1 VRAMA
6 VVAYD
11 RPLEAIDVPEPRV
24 EPGYALLEVLTCGV
38 CFSDVKTSR
47 GHMPYSD
54 RLALP
59 HIPGHEIFGRVLATD
74 PAGQIAEGT
83 LATVFHYWPCGLCA
97 ACRRGDET
105 LCESFEAWV
114 GFTHHG
120 GFRERMAVRADRL
133 IPIPEGIGPV
143 EAAPMSC
150 ALGTAY
156 RSVVTRGG
164 VRAGSRVAI
173 LGLGGVGIHA
183 AQMARAAGALVV
195 GFDVHEATL
204 DAARALDLDA
214 RRADDPQAESA
225 LVEATGGSGVDVVV
239 DTVGR
244 DDTIAKA
251 ERIVRQGGRIVGVG
265 YWPAT
270 AYRVASPR
278 LVLGEIEL
286 VGSRYAHRDDL
297 ERAVALVASGAVRPV
312 VGLVRPLEDV
322 NEVFHALESGS
333 VVGRAVLDV
342 AGVAGGDRR

>member
-1 VRAMA
+1 MRAMA

-11 RPLEAIDVPEPRV
+11 RPLEPIDVPEPKMR
-24 EPGYALLEVLTCGV
+24 PGYALLEILTCGV
-38 CFSDVKTSR
+38 CFSDVKTAR
-47 GHMPYSD
+47 GHMPYSE
-54 RLALP
+54 RLRLP
-59 HIPGHEIFGRVLATD
+59 HIPGHEIFGRVLSAD
-74 PAGQIAEGT
+74 PPGSIDEGT

-105 LCESFEAWV
+105 LCERLEAWI

-120 GFRERMAVRADRL
+120 GFQERIAVRADRL
-133 IPIPEGIGPV
+133 IQIPEGIGPV

-156 RSVVTRGG
+156 RSVVTKGH
-164 VRAGSRVAI
+164 VHAGSRVAI

-183 AQMARAAGALVV
+183 AQVARAAGASVV
-195 GFDVHEATL
+195 GFDVHDATL
-204 DAARALDLDA
+204 DAARALHLDA
-214 RRADDPQAESA
+214 RRADDPDAESA
-225 LVEATGGSGVDVVV
+225 LVDATGGGGVDVVV

-244 DDTIAKA
+244 DETITKA

-265 YWPAT
+265 YGPTT
-270 AYRVASPR
+270 AYRITSPR

-297 ERAVALVASGAVRPV
+297 ERAVGLVASGAVRAV

-322 NEVFHALESGS
+322 NEVFQALESRT

-342 AGVAGGDRR
+342 AGITGGDRT